1 MFFKRINLNSSL
13 VTNFFS
19 LVILQGANYLFPLLT
34 VPYLFR
40 TLGVDTF
47 GLISFATAFA
57 QYFII
62 LTDFGF
68 NLYGVQY
75 VSSNRDNKDLRDTF
89 FANVVIAQ
97 LFLFFIGLLLLL
109 IIIFSFDKFY
119 ENLWLYLLS
128 YATVFGTVLMPTWFF
143 QGMEQ
148 MKYITKIN
156 ITTRT
161 LAIIPIFFFVKS
173 DSDYLLVPLFYGLGS
188 IASGAIA
195 LYVAKKHFNVS
206 FDFSKTSVS
215 SVKNCLKDSS
225 EFFMSRI
232 SVSLYT
238 VSNSFILGLVAGNL
252 AVGYY
257 SAAEKLY
264 TAMQSMYGS
273 LTNALYPYMVK
284 TKNLNMYRKIFT
296 VVVFINFISL
306 PICIYYADFIMHFVY
321 KDVAAESITIFKI
334 LLGACLIT
342 VPSILLGYPLLGAFG
357 HVQYANKTVIFSSF
371 FHICVLLLLFF
382 TGNVT
387 VIAVATLVLITEL
400 LVLLSRGFGVYKKI
414 TN

>member
-1 MFFKRINLNSSL
+1 
-13 VTNFFS
+13 
-19 LVILQGANYLFPLLT
+19 
-34 VPYLFR
+34 
-40 TLGVDTF
+40 
-47 GLISFATAFA
+47 
-57 QYFII
+57 
-62 LTDFGF
+62 
-68 NLYGVQY
+68 